1 MVLSAPRTLE
11 HTLVSKWVALQLSL
25 RKNALS
31 PDSAPLVV
39 YWPHA
44 RMNRYQALLYCAAT
58 ESSVAVHPLPRLED
72 LERVSWPG
80 PIVFHAHW
88 FASLHGHCE
97 SEDDA
102 DAANERALTTIDAF
116 RDRTGAALLWTA
128 HNLFPHNTRFPRAS
142 LTLRRSI
149 MKQFDVVHTMSDA
162 HIQVLTTAYG
172 IPPKRHFVVP
182 HMMYTGVY
190 PDYIQREEA
199 REILSISEEEYVF
212 LSFGAIQEYKGLE
225 DLVRQFKGVLASGR
239 GNSRLIIAGVP
250 TDASLCNRLAEAVD
264 NESRI
269 VLDARRIP
277 DEEVQVFF
285 RAADAVALPYRETL
299 NSGAAALAMTFRKQV
314 VAPSSPAFEQ
324 LSPASLTLYDVNS
337 IHGLMRA
344 MIDCIDDRNHSPPD
358 EVWVREREPMDVS
371 RQFFEKLRAAISK
384 GA

>member
-1 MVLSAPRTLE
+1 
-11 HTLVSKWVALQLSL
+11 
-25 RKNALS
+25 
-31 PDSAPLVV
+31 
-39 YWPHA
+39 
-44 RMNRYQALLYCAAT
+44 MNRYQALLYCAAA
-58 ESSVAVHPLPRLED
+58 ECSVAVHPLQRLED

-97 SEDDA
+97 SDDA
-102 DAANERALTTIDAF
+102 AAASNERAFTMIDAF

-128 HNLFPHNTRFPRAS
+128 HNLFPHNMRFARAS
-142 LTLRRSI
+142 LSLRRSI
-149 MKQFDVVHTMSDA
+149 MNRFDAVHTMSDA
-162 HIQVLTTAYG
+162 HVPVLTSAYG

-190 PDYIQREEA
+190 PDHIQREEA

-225 DLVRQFKGVLASGR
+225 ELVRQFKGVLASGR
-239 GNSRLIIAGVP
+239 DNTRLIIAGVP
-250 TDASLCNRLAEAVD
+250 TDALLCTRLAEAVD
-264 NESRI
+264 DESRI

-299 NSGAAALAMTFRKQV
+299 NSGAAALAMTFRRHV

-324 LSPASLTLYDVNS
+324 LSPASLTLYDANS
-337 IHGLMRA
+337 TDGLMKA
-344 MIDCIDDRNHSPPD
+344 MIDCIDDRNNAPP
-358 EVWVREREPMDVS
+358 EELWVREREPMAVS
-371 RQFFEKLRAAISK
+371 RQFFERLDAVISK
-384 GA
+384 EA